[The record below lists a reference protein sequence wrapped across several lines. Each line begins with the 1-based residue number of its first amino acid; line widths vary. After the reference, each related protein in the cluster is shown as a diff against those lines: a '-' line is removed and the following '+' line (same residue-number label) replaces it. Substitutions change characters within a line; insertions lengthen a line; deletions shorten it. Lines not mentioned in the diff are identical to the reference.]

1 VKNLSDGGNHP
12 VTAQW
17 VGVTAAVI
25 LLASLTGCDRDE
37 IKVYRVAKESAQP
50 MEASMPSGHLETA
63 PAAKPSLTWK
73 TPEAWTEVTPGEMR
87 LASFNVKGP
96 DGKQAD
102 MSIIPLPGLAGGD
115 APNVNRWRGQVGL
128 PPATPEEIEKSGEA
142 IEAGGQPAKFY
153 ELTGTNP
160 SSGDPT
166 RVFGVIQHRDGT
178 AWFFK
183 MTGDDAVV
191 AAQKPAFL
199 EFLKTLDFTG
209 AAAAPVALPP
219 NHPPMGGGD
228 MMGAMPPAT
237 GEISSEGKPGW
248 QVPAGWTEIPGGQF
262 LIAKFT
268 IAAGE
273 AKAAVNV
280 STSTGDGGG
289 LAGNVNR
296 WRKQLGLA
304 EFSTAEIGSEVKAL
318 EITGGKASLV
328 DFSGKDARSGS
339 PARLV
344 GAIVPQNSQT
354 WFYKLMGDAS
364 VVESQKDTFT
374 KFVQGVKY

>member
-1 VKNLSDGGNHP
+1 MK
-12 VTAQW
+12 
-17 VGVTAAVI
+17 
-25 LLASLTGCDRDE
+25 
-37 IKVYRVAKESAQP
+37 
-50 MEASMPSGHLETA
+50 
-63 PAAKPSLTWK
+63 
-73 TPEAWTEVTPGEMR
+73 
-87 LASFNVKGP
+87 
-96 DGKQAD
+96 
-102 MSIIPLPGLAGGD
+102 
-115 APNVNRWRGQVGL
+115 
-128 PPATPEEIEKSGEA
+128 PATPEEIAKSGEA

-160 SSGDPT
+160 SSGDPP

-199 EFLKTLDFTG
+199 EFLKTLDF
-209 AAAAPVALPP
+209 ASAAPAASAAVPP
-219 NHPPMGGGD
+219 DHPPIGGGD
-228 MMGAMPPAT
+228 MMGAIPPAT
-237 GEISSEGKPGW
+237 GEISSEGKPNW

-268 IAAGE
+268 IAGAGE
-273 AKAAVNV
+273 AKATVNV

-304 EFSTAEIGSEVKAL
+304 EFSAAELATEVKAL
-318 EITGGKASLV
+318 DISGGKASLV
-328 DFSGKDARSGS
+328 DFGGKDARSGQ

-344 GAIVPQNSQT
+344 GAIVPQNGQT

-364 VVESQKDTFT
+364 VVESQKDAFT

>member
-1 VKNLSDGGNHP
+1 MKNLNLCSLGRALAV
-12 VTAQW
+12 VTL
-17 VGVTAAVI
+17 AV
-25 LLASLTGCDRDE
+25 LTGCGRDE
-37 IKVYRVAKESAQP
+37 IKVYRVAKESVQP
-50 MEASMPSGHLETA
+50 MEASMPPGHPETT
-63 PAAKPSLTWK
+63 PAAKPSLAWK
-73 TPEAWTEVTPGEMR
+73 TPEAWTEVAPGEMR
-87 LASFNVKGP
+87 LASFNVKGS

-128 PPATPEEIEKSGEA
+128 KPATPEEIEKTGET
-142 IEAGGQPAKFY
+142 IETGSQPAKFY

-166 RVFGVIQHRDGT
+166 RVLGVIQHRDGT

-199 EFLKTLDFTG
+199 EFLKSLNFAT
-209 AAAAPVALPP
+209 AAAATAALPP

-237 GEISSEGKPGW
+237 GEISSEGKPNW
-248 QVPAGWTEIPGGQF
+248 QVPSGWAEIPGGQF

-268 IAAGE
+268 IAGAGE
-273 AKAAVNV
+273 AKATVNV
-280 STSTGDGGG
+280 STSAGDGGG

-304 EFSTAEIGSEVKAL
+304 EFSAAELASEVKAL
-318 EITGGKASLV
+318 DIAGGKASLV
-328 DFSGKDARSGS
+328 DFSGKDARSGQ

-344 GAIVPQNSQT
+344 GAIVPQDGQT

-364 VVESQKDTFT
+364 VVESQKDAFT